1 MGVYD
6 LLYGGVGVVAVVCG
20 RERRSG
26 ALFLLLVDKELASV
40 YQVSSLLLIFQ
51 EFAWE
56 APFHEFLGELV
67 HALSGILLGRAQLLD
82 PQELPI
88 GNILYLVRRVV

>member
-6 LLYGGVGVVAVVCG
+6 LLYGGVLAVVCG

-26 ALFLLLVDKELASV
+26 ALLLLLVDKELASV
-40 YQVSSLLLIFQ
+40 YQVGSLLLIFH

-82 PQELPI
+82 PQELPV